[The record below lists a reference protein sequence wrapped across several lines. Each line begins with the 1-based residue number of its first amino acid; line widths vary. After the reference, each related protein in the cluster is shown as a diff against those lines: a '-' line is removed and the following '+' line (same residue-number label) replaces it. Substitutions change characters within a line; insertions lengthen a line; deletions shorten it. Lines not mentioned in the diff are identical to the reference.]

1 MTERGSANYLSA
13 REVYDFRPYTPAV
26 AHATRPLYER
36 VRHVIPEIEWA
47 FFAPYVHEINRL
59 RPHSSR
65 HSLWTHRVSECA

>member
-13 REVYDFRPYTPAV
+13 REVYDFRPYTPAF

-47 FFAPYVHEINRL
+47 FFALCARNQSPQAAFISSFAMDSPRL
-59 RPHSSR
+59 
-65 HSLWTHRVSECA
+65 